1 MDSWIKVVDAKGK
14 TVTQQVLK
22 AGERYQVPDQPGLTL
37 RTGNAGGLD
46 VIVGGRRAPPLGEV
60 GTVLTKIVL
69 DPGRL
74 LDGTA
79 VAD

>member
-1 MDSWIKVVDAKGK
+1 MDSWIKVVDADNK
-14 TVTQQVLK
+14 TVINKVLK
-22 AGERYQVPDQPGLTL
+22 AGERYEVPDQPGLVL

-46 VIVGGRRAPPLGEV
+46 VTVGGQKAPPLGEV
-60 GTVLTKIVL
+60 GAVYTRILL
-69 DPGRL
+69 EPSRL